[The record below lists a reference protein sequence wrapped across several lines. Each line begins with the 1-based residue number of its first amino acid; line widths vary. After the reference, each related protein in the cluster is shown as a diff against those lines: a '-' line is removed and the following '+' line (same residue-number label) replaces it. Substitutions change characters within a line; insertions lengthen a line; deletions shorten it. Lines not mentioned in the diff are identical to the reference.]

1 MGQFTWLSLDGLIW
15 RGFLVSIGSASV
27 KDVAAMAGVSVG
39 TVSNVLNRPD
49 RVGRETRLRVEAAIS
64 ELGFVRNEAA
74 RHLRAGGS
82 RMIGFLVLDAANPF
96 FTDIARGIEES
107 TRAAGLAIFLC
118 NSDNSELR
126 EREYLDLLLEQ
137 RVRGVLITPVDPDGE
152 RLAALPQLGLPVVL
166 VDRLGGTDW
175 CSVSVD
181 DEVGG
186 HLAVTHLIESGHQ
199 RIAFVGGPDTLSQ
212 VRDRLAGARRA
223 VNERNLPA
231 EALTVIATSALTV
244 GEGRLA
250 GQRLVGLPSAQRPTA
265 AFCANDLLALGLL
278 QEMTGQGLLVPE
290 ELAIVGYDDI
300 EFAAAAAVPLTSVR
314 QPRHLIGRTAAE
326 LLAEEVEGGPEH
338 QHRQV
343 QYLPEL
349 VVRGSTRGLRRSG
362 SEPNSTESGTN
373 PGYR

>member
-1 MGQFTWLSLDGLIW
+1 
-15 RGFLVSIGSASV
+15 VSIGSASV
-27 KDVAAMAGVSVG
+27 KDVAALAGVSVG

-49 RVGRETRLRVEAAIS
+49 RVGRDTRLRVEAAIS
-64 ELGFVRNEAA
+64 ELGFVRNEVA

-82 RMIGFLVLDAANPF
+82 RLVGFLVLDAANPF
-96 FTDIARGIEES
+96 FTDVARGVEEA
-107 TRAAGLAIFLC
+107 TREAGLAVFLC

-137 RVRGVLITPVDPDGE
+137 RVRGVLVTPVNLDAE
-152 RLAALPQLGLPVVL
+152 RLAALPRLGLPVVL
-166 VDRLGGTDW
+166 VDRIGGADW

-186 HLAVTHLIESGHQ
+186 HLAVTHLVESGHR
-199 RIAFVGGPDTLSQ
+199 RIAFVGGPDSLGQ

-223 VNERNLPA
+223 IREGDLP
-231 EALTVIATSALTV
+231 EDALTVVATSALTV
-244 GEGRLA
+244 AEGRLA
-250 GQRLVGLPSAQRPTA
+250 GQRLIGLPSAQRPTA

-278 QEMTGQGLLVPE
+278 QEMTRQEVPVPE

-326 LLAEEVEGGPEH
+326 LLAEEVDAGPEH
-338 QHRQV
+338 QHRQL

-349 VVRGSTRGLRRSG
+349 VVRGSTRGSRRSG
-362 SEPNSTESGTN
+362 SVAMSAESGTN
-373 PGYR
+373 ADYR